1 MLSLNIC
8 ENSCTKRSQ
17 NLRANQCEQLNSNMR
32 FYLFISLIL
41 SSICSISAQYAAL
54 DMPTEQYLNQYIIYI
69 NDNIHALRVF
79 HKQYEKFNK
88 DINNY
93 YKEAPFFKT
102 ERQAYEAKKSTTLKF
117 EVPPVMIDKAAFD
130 PLPEDLYLSIK
141 KQMPPNIDPSSLQI
155 LHERI
160 DELHAIVAE
169 IQNVSKNLEEYC
181 INGTYLDDT
190 TLVVGYRMLH
200 RIQILLH
207 DFSESKDLMYYELRR
222 LQNGFVQ
229 PNLNNPYIR
238 SGNKLLTFD
247 LYARNVLVALKKG
260 DKQAVEEQLPLM
272 ETALEDMRANA
283 AAYTQG
289 ITNVAALDQYAASV
303 RKSEVF
309 VKIVREYLEN
319 PYLPG
324 NYTAYGMDYY
334 YYNAYFL
341 GNYNRYGAGIIMEY
355 NKFVDLA
362 DQPMLKMHEE
372 PHWLIIRP
380 KPERPDAPQKPEP
393 EIIPKDTL
401 PKNVIKMQAPDIKEV
416 PKPKPEVPKD
426 TVVLVTPPPPP
437 PPVVEPEEL
446 AGAAPI
452 NFVFL
457 LDVSGS
463 MKMPYKLPILKQA
476 FSYLISLLRPDDR
489 VAIVLY
495 SGNAKIA
502 LASTP
507 CNQKD
512 KILGAIDD
520 LESSGESDVLKGS
533 KLAYKVAKQNYLK
546 DGNNRIILATDGG
559 ISISPELLSLVSQ
572 NQMENNIY
580 LSLLYFE
587 EKEYLAKAQ
596 KLKSISN
603 AGKGNYSYVNAAN
616 SNESLLKEAKAVRRK

>member
-1 MLSLNIC
+1 MLKFPL
-8 ENSCTKRSQ
+8 
-17 NLRANQCEQLNSNMR
+17 LYMR
-32 FYLFISLIL
+32 FNIFICFIYL
-41 SSICSISAQYAAL
+41 SISALYSQYASL
-54 DMPTEQYLNQYIIYI
+54 DMPTEQYLNRYVIYV

-93 YKEAPFFKT
+93 YKDAPFDKAGRLAF
-102 ERQAYEAKKSTTLKF
+102 EAKKSAALKF
-117 EVPPVMIDKAAFD
+117 EVPPVMKDKAAFD
-130 PLPEDLYLSIK
+130 PLPEDLYLAIK
-141 KQMPPNIDPSSLQI
+141 REIPNIEASNLQV
-155 LHERI
+155 LHERL
-160 DELHAIVAE
+160 DELHTIIGE
-169 IQNVSKNLEEYC
+169 IQNVSQNLEEYC
-181 INGTYLDDT
+181 LNGAYLDDENFEI
-190 TLVVGYRMLH
+190 GYRLLH
-200 RIQILLH
+200 RVQILLH

-222 LQNGFVQ
+222 VQNGFVQ

-260 DKQAVEEQLPLM
+260 DKETVEEQLPLM
-272 ETALEDMRANA
+272 ETALEDMRSNGNV
-283 AAYTQG
+283 YTQG
-289 ITNVAALDQYAASV
+289 ITDVAALDQYAAAI

-309 VKIVREYLEN
+309 VKIVHEYLEN
-319 PYLPG
+319 QYVPG
-324 NYTAYGMDYY
+324 NYTAYGAEYY

-372 PHWLIIRP
+372 PHWLTIRP
-380 KPERPDAPQKPEP
+380 QPVRPDAPKKAEP
-393 EIIPKDTL
+393 APVPQDTV
-401 PKNVIKMQAPDIKEV
+401 KRIVIKSQAPDMKEKPAPA
-416 PKPKPEVPKD
+416 PKVEPKKD
-426 TVVLVTPPPPP
+426 TVVVAVAPPPPP
-437 PPVVEPEEL
+437 PIVEPAEL

-463 MKMPYKLPILKQA
+463 MKMPYKLPVLKQA
-476 FSYLISLLRPDDR
+476 FTYLISLLRPDDR
-489 VAIVLY
+489 VSIVLY
-495 SGNAKIA
+495 SGNAKIV
-502 LASTP
+502 LPSTT

-512 KILGAIDD
+512 KILQAIDNI
-520 LESSGESDVLKGS
+520 ESSGESDVLKGS

-559 ISISPELLSLVSQ
+559 IEISQELISLVTQ
-572 NQMENNIY
+572 NQLENNIY

-587 EKEYLAKAQ
+587 EKEYAARAQ
-596 KLKSISN
+596 KLKTVSN